1 MCEKLSMSILSLA
14 AAFWTRCNLE
24 NFTFGS
30 PDIKLLQESLRA
42 CTIKRKPSTK

>member
-1 MCEKLSMSILSLA
+1 MCEKLGISILSLA

-30 PDIKLLQESLRA
+30 PYIKLLQ
-42 CTIKRKPSTK
+42 